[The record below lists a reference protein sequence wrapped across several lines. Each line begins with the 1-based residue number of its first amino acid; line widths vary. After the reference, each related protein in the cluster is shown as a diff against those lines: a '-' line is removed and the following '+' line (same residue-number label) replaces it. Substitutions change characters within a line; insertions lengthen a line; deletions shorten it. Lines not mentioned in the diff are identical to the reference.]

1 MKKKK
6 KNKEE
11 NREAQVFMCHKQWT
25 LRDPVQPSQA
35 NKPNDGTNFK
45 QYESQAYQQ
54 QCHQQQQQWRQ
65 QQKKSL
71 LMLRLRFV

>member
-1 MKKKK
+1 
-6 KNKEE
+6 
-11 NREAQVFMCHKQWT
+11 MCHKQWT

-45 QYESQAYQQ
+45 QYESQTHQQ
-54 QCHQQQQQWRQ
+54 QCYRQQQLQQRRQ